1 MFHLIRLFYAYTIF
15 LRSANEAHE
24 RRLLTNVEYI
34 LEGRFHTREQLNLL
48 RQNCQRMPVMKT
60 WHVAGAQSNTHR
72 YHVYAYITSKTCR
85 CLDFCLS
92 MLVQTTVIKSFTCI
106 IHCLITRFA
115 GFVLGEDHVTL
126 TEREEHERSSTIYPV
141 RTEEDQEDST

>member
-15 LRSANEAHE
+15 LRLANEAHE

-106 IHCLITRFA
+106 ISLQDLLVLFLAKTTSHSLKEKNMNGALLFILYGPKKTRKTPRD
-115 GFVLGEDHVTL
+115 L
-126 TEREEHERSSTIYPV
+126 
-141 RTEEDQEDST
+141 

>member
-1 MFHLIRLFYAYTIF
+1 MYYNLSFIACDICTEVEFLRMFHLIRLFYAYTMF

-72 YHVYAYITSKTCR
+72 YHVYAYITSKTCMQMSR
-85 CLDFCLS
+85 FL
-92 MLVQTTVIKSFTCI
+92 LVNACT
-106 IHCLITRFA
+106 
-115 GFVLGEDHVTL
+115 DH
-126 TEREEHERSSTIYPV
+126 S
-141 RTEEDQEDST
+141 D